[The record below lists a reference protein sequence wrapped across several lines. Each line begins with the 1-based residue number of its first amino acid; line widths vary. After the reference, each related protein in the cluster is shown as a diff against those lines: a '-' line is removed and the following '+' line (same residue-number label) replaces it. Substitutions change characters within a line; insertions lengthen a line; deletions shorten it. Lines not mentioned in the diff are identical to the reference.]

1 MSIEQI
7 LLLISF
13 GITVIN
19 TIGSV
24 LIYLRYVSLLSGAVS
39 IVRADETGE
48 VSVMDYL
55 GVGRAGI
62 WERLLSFR

>member
-7 LLLISF
+7 LLFISF

-24 LIYLRYVSLLSGAVS
+24 LIYLRYVSFLSGAVS
-39 IVRADETGE
+39 IVTADETGE

-55 GVGRAGI
+55 GVG
-62 WERLLSFR
+62 